1 MRLKI
6 LDKIDDASQ
15 DEIFKINLKDAKFAY
30 LRLVY
35 PYHPDIEE
43 LPNDR
48 ARDWQTRCAIEI
60 HELDGEFNVTSYSEN
75 GLQEVYS
82 KSGLSK
88 DLLNELPPSHAG
100 VPSQVKKVE

>member
-6 LDKIDDASQ
+6 LENIEDNNK
-15 DEIFKINLKDAKFAY
+15 DEIFKINLKDAKYTY

-35 PYHPDIEE
+35 PYHPEIEE

-60 HELDGEFNVTSYSEN
+60 YNLDGDFHITSYAEN

-82 KSGLSK
+82 TSGLSRE
-88 DLLNELPPSHAG
+88 LLSELPPSHAG
-100 VPSQVKKVE
+100 VPTEVKKVE

>member
-6 LDKIDDASQ
+6 LSDIEDETQ
-15 DEIFKINLKDAKFAY
+15 DEVFKIRLKDAKFCY

-35 PYHPDIEE
+35 PYHPEIEE

-60 HELDGEFNVTSYSEN
+60 YNLDGDFHITSYSEN

-82 KSGLSK
+82 TSGLSRE
-88 DLLNELPPSHAG
+88 LLSELPPCHAG
-100 VPSQVKKVE
+100 VPAKVKEVE

>member
-6 LDKIDDASQ
+6 LGDITDTSKDD
-15 DEIFKINLKDAKFAY
+15 IFTILLKDAKYVY

-35 PYHPDIEE
+35 PYHPEIED

-60 HELDGEFNVTSYSEN
+60 YNLDGEFNITSYSEN

-82 KSGLSK
+82 GSGLSK
-88 DLLNELPPSHAG
+88 LLLSELPPANAG
-100 VPSQVKKVE
+100 VPN

>member
-6 LDKIDDASQ
+6 LEDISDDSCDA
-15 DEIFKINLKDAKFAY
+15 IFKINLKDAKFTY

-35 PYHPDIEE
+35 PYHPEIEE

-48 ARDWQTRCAIEI
+48 AKDWQTRCAIEI
-60 HELDGEFNVTSYSEN
+60 YNLDGDFHITSYSEN

-82 KSGLSK
+82 TSGLSRE
-88 DLLNELPPSHAG
+88 LLSELPPSHAG
-100 VPSQVKKVE
+100 VPKQAKEVE

>member
-6 LDKIDDASQ
+6 LENIEDNNK
-15 DEIFKINLKDAKFAY
+15 DEIFKINLKDAKYTY

-35 PYHPDIEE
+35 PYHPEIEE

-60 HELDGEFNVTSYSEN
+60 YNLDGDFHITSYSEN

-82 KSGLSK
+82 TSGLSRE
-88 DLLNELPPSHAG
+88 LLSELPPSHAG
-100 VPSQVKKVE
+100 VPTEVKKVE